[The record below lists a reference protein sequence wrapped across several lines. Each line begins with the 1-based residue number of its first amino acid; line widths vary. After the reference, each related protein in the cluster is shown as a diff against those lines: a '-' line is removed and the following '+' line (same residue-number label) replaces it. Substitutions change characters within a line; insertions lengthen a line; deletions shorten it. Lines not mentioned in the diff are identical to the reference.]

1 MQSRS
6 GAPAALAS
14 LLLVL
19 SGCSDQ
25 TIALLQPNEALLAKG
40 KPQPAISLVVTVEAT
55 PNLASDG
62 ITEAGYGAGEYVDD
76 VQGMRAEL
84 DDPGNL
90 QFTPENASTAPPFRT
105 LAISYGTQLTF
116 PTGGYTPNTSG
127 QHNFKIKTGNAGK
140 PRIQDLGVGGAPVT
154 ECYATTIAAASSE
167 GGTLSV
173 HHQAVFNSAVVGPG
187 PTFARITRTSATE
200 WTMVSDGGCTGT
212 PNVAAVSSRDL
223 SRKNQPLVFR
233 GNFILQF
240 SLRFRVKAGG

>member
-1 MQSRS
+1 MHSKS
-6 GAPAALAS
+6 GMPAVLAS
-14 LLLVL
+14 FLLVL
-19 SGCSDQ
+19 SGCADQ
-25 TIALLQPNEALLAKG
+25 PTALLQPNEALLAKG
-40 KPQPAISLVVTVEAT
+40 KPQPAISLVATVETT

-76 VQGMRAEL
+76 VQGMRVEF

-90 QFTPENASTAPPFRT
+90 QFTPINASTAPPLRT

-140 PRIQDLGVGGAPVT
+140 PRIQDLGVGVT
-154 ECYATTIAAASSE
+154 DCYATTIATASGGAA
-167 GGTLSV
+167 TPSV

-187 PTFARITRTSATE
+187 PTFARITRISATE

-212 PNVAAVSSRDL
+212 PNVAAVSSQDL
-223 SRKNQPLVFR
+223 TRKNQPLVAR
-233 GNFILQF
+233 GNYILQF